1 MKKQYIKPISDTV
14 RVETASII
22 ATSLWG
28 GELGSRDLIDE
39 LDDADVFSLDDGTI
53 DPDAILAP

>member
-1 MKKQYIKPISDTV
+1 MKPISDTV

-22 ATSLWG
+22 AASLWG